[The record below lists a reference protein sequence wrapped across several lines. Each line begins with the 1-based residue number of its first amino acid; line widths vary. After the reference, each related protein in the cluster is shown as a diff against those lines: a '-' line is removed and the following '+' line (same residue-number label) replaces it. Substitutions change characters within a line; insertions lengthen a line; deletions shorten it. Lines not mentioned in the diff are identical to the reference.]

1 MTSPRPAAAAAA
13 AASCCWRLLMHSVR
27 GHRVGRLSTLLG
39 RRQTSTGKTGTCP
52 GEELSLTRGSER
64 VFTGRFI
71 QLKQISG
78 RLTGQKGSRLFVEP
92 RQANSR

>member
-1 MTSPRPAAAAAA
+1 
-13 AASCCWRLLMHSVR
+13 MHSVR

-64 VFTGRFI
+64 VFPGRFI